1 MHDFPQR
8 NHDEI
13 SFLHQGMR
21 NLEIG
26 HVDVEVVVEK
36 NINIDDA
43 VVILAI
49 HRLEGIDS
57 CKVSPIHTEDY
68 PVPAQRPHYSVLD
81 KSKIKE
87 TFGLEQ
93 LARR

>member
-1 MHDFPQR
+1 MHDFPQW
-8 NHDEI
+8 NHDEV

-26 HVDVEVVVEK
+26 LVDVEVVVEK

-49 HRLEGIDS
+49 HRLEGT
-57 CKVSPIHTEDY
+57 PHLLLHTL
-68 PVPAQRPHYSVLD
+68 S
-81 KSKIKE
+81 
-87 TFGLEQ
+87 GLEQ